1 MGDIPDLYGG
11 ALRYAGVDVW
21 LQQAVGAFQFWGS
34 YSLGW
39 GWAVNDGAAN
49 TELYSGRHLLR
60 GGFTKGFNGGVQL
73 DAELSYGQGLEF
85 GSIPRVD
92 RPGLFAPL
100 SGEAGTGAAA
110 GASSSPG
117 PSTPTFSVPTP
128 VPTPVVTRSPQGS
141 YLRLNIQA
149 TGRIRAR
156 FLGREQMLFPYFRI
170 INALD
175 RNDALFYQSDGDPGL
190 EPRAVGSIPILP
202 VLGIEWRI

>member
-1 MGDIPDLYGG
+1 MP
-11 ALRYAGVDVW
+11 V
-21 LQQAVGAFQFWGS
+21 
-34 YSLGW
+34 
-39 GWAVNDGAAN
+39 
-49 TELYSGRHLLR
+49 
-60 GGFTKGFNGGVQL
+60 
-73 DAELSYGQGLEF
+73 
-85 GSIPRVD
+85 
-92 RPGLFAPL
+92 
-100 SGEAGTGAAA
+100 
-110 GASSSPG
+110 
-117 PSTPTFSVPTP
+117 FSVPVP

-156 FLGREQMLFPYFRI
+156 FLGREQTLFPYFRI

>member
-1 MGDIPDLYGG
+1 M
-11 ALRYAGVDVW
+11 R
-21 LQQAVGAFQFWGS
+21 
-34 YSLGW
+34 
-39 GWAVNDGAAN
+39 
-49 TELYSGRHLLR
+49 
-60 GGFTKGFNGGVQL
+60 L
-73 DAELSYGQGLEF
+73 DAEVSYGQGLEF

-92 RPGLFAPL
+92 RPGVFAPL

-110 GASSSPG
+110 GGTGAPG
-117 PSTPTFSVPTP
+117 PSTPTFSVPVP

-141 YLRLNIQA
+141 YMRLNIQA

-175 RNDALFYQSDGDPGL
+175 RNDALFYQSDGDLSL